1 MNGRNY
7 NSTACQLTQLKFFP
21 YSYRSAATYTCII
34 SYFYKFIAIAF
45 DHKQSYWSNQ
55 HKQIY
60 MYIYWFI
67 VYLGIGVL
75 DPWLLNNLIEFTSF
89 KSCAPYLEASFW
101 SRSTSCPNDID
112 QANIIGGWGWWWWWW
127 WGRIFLI
134 FYFKYNWW
142 YIHVS

>member
-1 MNGRNY
+1 M
-7 NSTACQLTQLKFFP
+7 SAQIFP

-75 DPWLLNNLIEFTSF
+75 DPWLFNNLTELTSF
-89 KSCAPYLEASFW
+89 KSFAAYLEASFW
-101 SRSTSCPNDID
+101 SKSRPCANDID
-112 QANIIGGWGWWWWWW
+112 QAIIIGDGGD
-127 WGRIFLI
+127 GCGGGGGIFLI
-134 FYFKYNWW
+134 FYFKYN
-142 YIHVS
+142 

>member
-60 MYIYWFI
+60 MYMYWFI

-75 DPWLLNNLIEFTSF
+75 DPWLLNNLIELTSF
-89 KSCAPYLEASFW
+89 KFCAPYLEASFW

>member
-1 MNGRNY
+1 MGGTIILQHVSWLSSNFFHIA
-7 NSTACQLTQLKFFP
+7 TDLQL
-21 YSYRSAATYTCII
+21 RIHVI

-60 MYIYWFI
+60 MYMYWFM

>member
-1 MNGRNY
+1 M
-7 NSTACQLTQLKFFP
+7 SAQIFP

-112 QANIIGGWGWWWWWW
+112 QANIIGVGG
-127 WGRIFLI
+127 GGGGGGGGG
-134 FYFKYNWW
+134 YFW
-142 YIHVS
+142 YFISNIIDGLYMYHKIWNILLLVIQIK

>member
-1 MNGRNY
+1 MGGTIILQHVSWLSSNFFHIA
-7 NSTACQLTQLKFFP
+7 TDLQLH
-21 YSYRSAATYTCII
+21 IHVI

-75 DPWLLNNLIEFTSF
+75 DPWLLNNLIELTSF

-112 QANIIGGWGWWWWWW
+112 QANIIGGG
-127 WGRIFLI
+127 GG
-134 FYFKYNWW
+134 YFW
-142 YIHVS
+142 YFISNIIDGIYMYHKIWNILL